1 MTDRDQQG
9 KLIFSDA
16 NDNGEATSLPAPK
29 SNPGP
34 DQEAEGIP
42 DDVAL
47 EKTDEVEIKFTRQP
61 DGSIVGQA
69 PSMNGLPPYDF
80 ELQNM
85 NWGLFE
91 DIEDMQQVPDEKRME
106 TMLDFL
112 TTYIVGGPRAVP
124 LEHTRTIFEAITTYA
139 SISMDSSKN

>member
-9 KLIFSDA
+9 ELIFSNA
-16 NDNGEATSLPAPK
+16 NDKGEATPLPTPT
-29 SNPGP
+29 SNSGP
-34 DQEAEGIP
+34 DQEAGAAT

-61 DGSIVGQA
+61 DGSIIGQA
-69 PSMNGLPPYDF
+69 PSMNGLPAYDF

-91 DIEDMQQVPDEKRME
+91 DIEDMQQVPDEKRMR

-112 TTYIVGGPRAVP
+112 TTYVVGGPRMVP

-139 SISMDSSKN
+139 SVSMDSSKN